1 MDTITSL
8 PLIGGS
14 PAFDLVNTTQR
25 GIPLPGGSNHDYLQ
39 TPDDLV
45 AWSRRVGLIGADEA
59 RRARS
64 EYDRSPTE
72 AEQALS
78 TVRLVREALHEA
90 LLAMLAGPQGDDAA
104 RPALD
109 VLHQQWVR
117 ALGRSQLDLSAPAP
131 DPTADPGL
139 DHRLRVGTD
148 GTHVVIDRIAVAAV
162 EALRAIDPHKLRQCP
177 VEAGGCGWL
186 FVDQSRNGSRRWCRM
201 ADCGTQVKSR
211 RLTERR
217 RESSTTPARRP
228 SRTH

>member
-1 MDTITSL
+1 MDSIDSL

-14 PAFDLVNTTQR
+14 PALDLVNTRQR

-39 TPDDLV
+39 SPGDLV

-59 RRARS
+59 RRVRS
-64 EYDRSPTE
+64 EYARSPAE

-78 TVRLVREALHEA
+78 TVRLVREALYAA
-90 LLAMLAGPQGDDAA
+90 LLATLAGPQGDDDV

-117 ALGRSQLDLSAPAP
+117 AIGRSHLDLSQPAA
-131 DPTADPGL
+131 DPIADPGL

-148 GTHVVIDRIAVAAV
+148 GTHAVIDRIAVAAV
-162 EALRAIDPHKLRQCP
+162 EALRAIDPKKLRQCP
-177 VEAGGCGWL
+177 VDAGGCGWL
-186 FVDQSRNGSRRWCRM
+186 FVDRSRNGSRRWCRM

-217 RESSTTPARRP
+217 RETSPTPARRP
-228 SRTH
+228 TRTH